1 MIIFTKLAFQLL
13 PVKTFDHR
21 LVLSYLPWY
30 VIQNTVGEEIFD
42 VKNHIHRFFCDI
54 HHRFFFALM
63 SLNRFSRISLVFR
76 EWFDSKQNQQIFA
89 SFSKLSF
96 LSFYKP
102 YDIGMKNLF
111 FWKLLYFMFFYLYW
125 KIQQRYFQEVTY
137 LDKLVLS
144 IIWIISMHI
153 E

>member
-1 MIIFTKLAFQLL
+1 
-13 PVKTFDHR
+13 
-21 LVLSYLPWY
+21 
-30 VIQNTVGEEIFD
+30 
-42 VKNHIHRFFCDI
+42 
-54 HHRFFFALM
+54 
-63 SLNRFSRISLVFR
+63 
-76 EWFDSKQNQQIFA
+76 
-89 SFSKLSF
+89 
-96 LSFYKP
+96 
-102 YDIGMKNLF
+102 MKNLF